1 MTRADWY
8 ASAEPRCARCFRTDR
23 RLVLHHV
30 TYRQHV
36 VREGGDVWDPRN
48 SLSLCADS
56 CHPNHHAG
64 GSGRVLLSSL
74 RDENFVFAA
83 ELFGAPAAFEWL
95 RRRYAGFDR
104 RHDLLL
110 EEDQLDLGIAA

>member
-1 MTRADWY
+1 M
-8 ASAEPRCARCFRTDR
+8 DR
-23 RLVLHHV
+23 LQLHHV
-30 TYRQHV
+30 CYRQS
-36 VREGGDVWDPRN
+36 VRREHGDQWDPRN
-48 SLSLCADS
+48 SLTVCVD
-56 CHPNHHAG
+56 CHASHHAG
-64 GSGRVLLSSL
+64 GSGRLLLTAL
-74 RDENFVFAA
+74 RDENYVFAA

>member
-1 MTRADWY
+1 M
-8 ASAEPRCARCFRTDR
+8 DR
-23 RLVLHHV
+23 LQLHHV
-30 TYRQHV
+30 VYRQHV
-36 VREGGDVWDPRN
+36 KREQGDVWDPCN
-48 SLSLCADS
+48 SLTVCAE
-56 CHPNHHAG
+56 CHASHHSG
-64 GSGRVLLSSL
+64 GAGRVLLSSL
-74 RDENFVFAA
+74 RDENYVFAA